1 MKYLVDKH
9 REELCNKHVKGQSAW
24 IRDFLAE
31 YAESFPQLSS
41 VLEANIHQCAY
52 EQKGLENHTFQEMWD
67 LYNQHS
73 VQKARQEDL
82 SLSERDLVRKA
93 FSSVSRW
100 LDTPVTNITSVQL
113 KRFRK
118 FVYDKNNQKSS
129 SSINDPSWLDGTHL
143 LEVIKSESTP
153 SSKTSSSTASS
164 TATHSIIYTIL
175 KDIPIYSIIYTILK
189 DTSSSTASSTPSS

>member
-143 LEVIKSESTP
+143 LEVPVTARVGRLVSLMSGLRKPVESFLQELKSSLGEDIHEDETALQASTDWL
-153 SSKTSSSTASS
+153 TS
-164 TATHSIIYTIL
+164 L
-175 KDIPIYSIIYTILK
+175 
-189 DTSSSTASSTPSS
+189 